1 MKIPLPSVEEQ
12 KNILDI
18 YNKNKD
24 LSKNQ
29 TGEVSEKS
37 DYIEDFLKFSL
48 GIDEIKVKKT
58 ANLLMLTRFKTL
70 NIWSVDNIV
79 RKNTF
84 DSNLFKL
91 TCLEDQPTLVKE
103 VFRGKSPKYK
113 EQTGSKILNQKC
125 IRFNAIEVKH
135 AKSVDSN
142 WLNKVDSM
150 FLTRENDILINST
163 GDGTI
168 GRASIVSKEHEGLL
182 YDSHI
187 ILLRLNTELINPLFF
202 VYFNNSKLGQK
213 QIENIKSAKST
224 KQTAYIGATGQ

>member
-91 TCLEDQPTLVKE
+91 T
-103 VFRGKSPKYK
+103 
-113 EQTGSKILNQKC
+113 
-125 IRFNAIEVKH
+125 
-135 AKSVDSN
+135 
-142 WLNKVDSM
+142 
-150 FLTRENDILINST
+150 
-163 GDGTI
+163 
-168 GRASIVSKEHEGLL
+168 
-182 YDSHI
+182 
-187 ILLRLNTELINPLFF
+187 
-202 VYFNNSKLGQK
+202 
-213 QIENIKSAKST
+213 
-224 KQTAYIGATGQ
+224 